1 MAIWTLKIGGSAID
15 EVAKKVTLD
24 KLRVDARV
32 SDALTFTEV
41 ARHFDGTWAEG
52 AAVVLEYPTGT
63 VRFTGRI
70 SERESIGTSGA
81 EQVRYTAVG
90 WRALAQ
96 NVMVARSASDS
107 YPERIYNAADDDID
121 KAYRALGP
129 SATVG
134 AIITDLF
141 DTFLTAL
148 RAEGACHASSTPY
161 VSGELSSLTFV
172 PGKLV
177 LAGMNFDQAISAVL
191 AEQGPAWS
199 WWVDTAGAY
208 HVYDRSASTA
218 TTVTIA
224 DDRVVSNQLRR
235 HVRGRFTAV
244 KVVGKRGRGQEVWP
258 TAIGVGT
265 DEYGQALSGVTEV
278 WASGLEAAWTMR
290 LGEGQREYG
299 YVSVV
304 GSSTFTVGGGKA
316 WAVDAFSGGYAFF
329 PRYSLKTAFTVDGN
343 TADTITFTSA
353 VPGVNVGDPIL
364 IIAPGL
370 YSDVHRLFQITD
382 ATKRDI
388 VQEGAGEV
396 DCCPH
401 ILAILRNSAGAVV
414 GTQQIP
420 VRLEGDG
427 KFRALQPMITSFAD
441 GLVAGQ
447 ATPMEDWKFVY
458 CYRPASTTTP
468 ILARYP
474 SSSYSGGASAAPWSI
489 QRELTAVVEEFED
502 ASAPSAYATLAQEIH
517 KVTSTVGTSGKL
529 VLAELDPTWFDPRRR
544 VHIAHASDT
553 TGWEALGAFLTSVT
567 YDFMRAT
574 TELELSEDGGSE
586 GVNYQSM
593 LEAIRSRMRG
603 AGAGLEAKKLGDFI
617 NCRGEERRRGS
628 YSSRAN
634 ELEEGSRPK
643 TATLVEPVFRFPR
656 AGADFKTSARCRCD
670 EETDPCLTPTQA
682 ASFAKKQFI
691 CLPDDRHGLTVR
703 HQLAG
708 GFYCSA
714 SQLAYKYDQGSG
726 SYVPGGN
733 YYPFVCQQL
742 EIGEAPDGTSGSGY
756 FTGTCTNGMREL
768 VVVEPFDLDDG
779 DNGTQVGVGSFL
791 IQFLAAYDNYMQHN
805 EEAHCCLDNRIYS
818 QDRAIW
824 GPVDSSMSG
833 CQNTILDLIQAID
846 QKFTTFGQCMNANW
860 QRGWT
865 RGETKGVYCPLPS
878 IVMDLEGCGGC

>member
-32 SDALTFTEV
+32 SDTLTFTEV
-41 ARHFDGTWAEG
+41 TRHFDGSWAEG
-52 AAVVLEYPTGT
+52 STVVLEYPTGT

-70 SERESIGTSGA
+70 AERESIGTAGA
-81 EQVRYTAVG
+81 EQVRYTAIG

-96 NVMVARSASDS
+96 NVMVSRSASDS

-134 AIITDLF
+134 AIIANLF
-141 DTFLTAL
+141 DTFLTPL
-148 RAEGACHASSTPY
+148 RAEGACHASATPY
-161 VSGELSSLTFV
+161 VSAELASLTFV

-177 LAGMNFDQAISAVL
+177 LSGTNFDQALTAVL

-199 WWVDTAGAY
+199 WWVDSTGVY
-208 HVYDRSASTA
+208 HVYDRSAATA

-224 DDRVVSNQLRR
+224 DDSVVSNQLRR

-258 TAIGVGT
+258 TAVGVGT
-265 DEYGQALSGVTEV
+265 DEYGQALSGVTEL
-278 WASGLEAAWTMR
+278 WASGLESAWTMR

-299 YVSVV
+299 YVSVA
-304 GSSTFTVGGGKA
+304 GTSTFTIGGGKA
-316 WAVDAFSGGYAFF
+316 WAVDAFAGGYAFF
-329 PRYSLKTAFTVDGN
+329 PRYSLKTAFTISTN
-343 TADTITFTSA
+343 SADEVQFTSA
-353 VPGVNVGDPIL
+353 VPGVQVGDPIL
-364 IIAPGL
+364 IIAPGI

-401 ILAILRNSAGAVV
+401 ILAVLRNSLGNVV

-427 KFRALQPMITSFAD
+427 KFRALQPMISSFAD

-474 SSSYSGGASAAPWSI
+474 SSGYSGGASAAPWSI

-544 VHIAHASDT
+544 VHIAHDSDT
-553 TGWEALGAFLTSVT
+553 TGWESLGAFLTSVT
-567 YDFMRAT
+567 YDFLKAT

-586 GVNYQSM
+586 GVNYQAM

-628 YSSRAN
+628 YNSRAN
-634 ELEEGSRPK
+634 ELEEGSKPRQE
-643 TATLVEPVFRFPR
+643 TLAEPTYRFPR
-656 AGADFKTSARCRCD
+656 PFADWTSAALCRCD
-670 EETDPCLTPTQA
+670 KETDPCLTETQA
-682 ASFAKKQFI
+682 DSYAKNQFI

-708 GFYCSA
+708 GFFCSA
-714 SQLAYKYDQGSG
+714 SQMAYKYDPGS
-726 SYVPGGN
+726 SSFVPGGN
-733 YYPFVCQQL
+733 YYPFVCANL
-742 EIGEAPDGTSGSGY
+742 EVGEAPDGTSGSGY
-756 FTGTCTNGMREL
+756 FTGTCANGMRDL
-768 VVVEPFDLDDG
+768 VVVEPFDIDDG
-779 DNGTQVGVGSFL
+779 DNGTQVGVGAFL
-791 IQFLAAYDNYMQHN
+791 VQFLVAYDNYMQHN

-818 QDRAIW
+818 QDKSIW
-824 GPVDSSMSG
+824 GPPDAGMSG
-833 CQNTILDLIQAID
+833 CQYSILDLIGKID
-846 QKFTTFGQCMNANW
+846 NKFTTIANCFNAIW
-860 QRGWT
+860 AKGWARGDVKNERCVIPQIT
-865 RGETKGVYCPLPS
+865 V
-878 IVMDLEGCGGC
+878 DLEGCGGC